1 MPSPGTQSPTG
12 FWSTFNPEIYALLR
26 LSFVI
31 KELDTH
37 MVQPAVL
44 LGLDLG
50 ASKVVAVV
58 AVQDENGVLN
68 VTGASLANP
77 EGGIRNGEITDINLT
92 VSAINRAVEEAM
104 RTSGQTHVDGIRVSV
119 DGIQF
124 KGENLRDSITIANA
138 DRVITAHDRDRV
150 MEQATNGC
158 KLAKE
163 ETVLHK
169 IPQMFHIKGQRDIRN
184 PVNMMGETLE
194 AEVRIIVAPGSVLE
208 NINRALH
215 LASLQGAT
223 LMYSPLASAE
233 AVLSREDSEN
243 GAVVVDIGD
252 QLTHLG
258 LFLRGALFHS
268 SVIPIG
274 GMHFTKDLEITKH
287 LGGVS
292 AAERIKR
299 VYGTALPTQVD
310 AVEMIELEEE
320 GRQVSRRELAEVLH
334 ARAVELLNMIL
345 AEIGRSGLVH
355 EIHGGVHLVGGGALL
370 PHLPVLAQNILGRPR
385 VVLGR
390 VTGIQ
395 GLPQVV
401 GNPLYTNALGA
412 VKALSR
418 DMGSGQRPARSGR
431 FLDKLKN
438 LL

>member
-1 MPSPGTQSPTG
+1 M
-12 FWSTFNPEIYALLR
+12 I
-26 LSFVI
+26 
-31 KELDTH
+31 
-37 MVQPAVL
+37 QPAVL

-68 VTGASLANP
+68 VTGASLASS
-77 EGGIRNGEITDINLT
+77 EGGIRQGEITDINLT

-104 RTSGQTHVDGIRVSV
+104 RTAGQTHVDGIRVSV
-119 DGIQF
+119 DGNQF
-124 KGENLRDSITIANA
+124 KGENLRDSITIASA
-138 DRVITAHDRDRV
+138 DRVITTADRDRV

-163 ETVLHK
+163 ETVLHR
-169 IPQMFHIKGQRDIRN
+169 IPQMFHIKGQREIRN
-184 PVNMMGETLE
+184 PVNMVGETLE

-208 NINRALH
+208 NINRALQ

-233 AVLSREDSEN
+233 AVLTREDAEN

-258 LFLRGALFHS
+258 VFLRGSLFHS
-268 SVIPIG
+268 AVIPIG

-287 LGGVS
+287 LGGIS

-299 VYGTALPTQVD
+299 VYGTALPMQVD

-334 ARAVELLNMIL
+334 ARAIELLNMVL
-345 AEIGRSGLVH
+345 VEIGRSGLVH
-355 EIHGGVHLVGGGALL
+355 EIHGGVHMVGGGALL

-390 VTGIQ
+390 VSGIQ

-401 GNPLYTNALGA
+401 ANPLYTNALGA
-412 VKALSR
+412 VKALAR
-418 DMGSGQRPARSGR
+418 NIGGGTKPARSGS

>member
-1 MPSPGTQSPTG
+1 
-12 FWSTFNPEIYALLR
+12 
-26 LSFVI
+26 
-31 KELDTH
+31 

-58 AVQDENGVLN
+58 AVLEESGLLN
-68 VTGASLANP
+68 VTGASLASP
-77 EGGIRNGEITDINLT
+77 EGGIRHGEITDINLT
-92 VSAINRAVEEAM
+92 VAAINRAVEEAM
-104 RTSGQTHVDGIRVSV
+104 RTSGQTHVDGIRVSA
-119 DGIQF
+119 DGLQF
-124 KGENLRDSITIANA
+124 KGENLRDSITIASA
-138 DRVITAHDRDRV
+138 DRVITLADRDRV
-150 MEQATNGC
+150 LEQATNGC
-158 KLAKE
+158 KLAKD
-163 ETVLHK
+163 ETVLHR

-184 PVNMMGETLE
+184 PVNMIGETLE

-258 LFLRGALFHS
+258 VFLRGALFHS
-268 SVIPIG
+268 AVIPIG

-287 LGGVS
+287 LGGIS
-292 AAERIKR
+292 IAERIKR

-310 AVEMIELEEE
+310 PTEMIELEEE
-320 GRQVSRRELAEVLH
+320 GRQVSRKELAEVLH
-334 ARAVELLNMIL
+334 ARAIELLNMVL
-345 AEIGRSGLVH
+345 VEMGRSGIVH

-370 PHLPVLAQNILGRPR
+370 PHLPVLAQSILGRPR

-390 VTGIQ
+390 VAGVQ
-395 GLPQVV
+395 GLPQVT

-412 VKALSR
+412 AKALARSLH
-418 DMGSGQRPARSGR
+418 SGQKPARTGG

>member
-1 MPSPGTQSPTG
+1 M
-12 FWSTFNPEIYALLR
+12 IR
-26 LSFVI
+26 V
-31 KELDTH
+31 KELDKH

-58 AVQDENGVLN
+58 AVQDEGGALN
-68 VTGASLANP
+68 VTGASLASSD
-77 EGGIRNGEITDINLT
+77 GGIRQGEITDINLT

-104 RTSGQTHVDGIRVSV
+104 RTSGQTNLTGIRVAV

-124 KGENLRDSITIANA
+124 KGENLRDSITIASP
-138 DRVITAHDRDRV
+138 DRIITLADRDRV

-163 ETVLHK
+163 ETVLHR
-169 IPQMFHIKGQRDIRN
+169 IPQMFHIKGQREIRN
-184 PVNMMGETLE
+184 PVNMIGETLE

-215 LASLQGAT
+215 LSGLQGAT

-233 AVLSREDSEN
+233 AVLSREDAEN

-258 LFLRGALFHS
+258 VFLRGTLFHS
-268 SVIPIG
+268 AVIPIG

-287 LGGVS
+287 LGGIS
-292 AAERIKR
+292 IAERIKR

-310 AVEMIELEEE
+310 PTEMIELEDE
-320 GRQVSRRELAEVLH
+320 GRQVSRKELAEVLH
-334 ARAVELLNMIL
+334 ARAIELLNMVL
-345 AEIGRSGLVH
+345 AEVGRSGLVH
-355 EIHGGVHLVGGGALL
+355 EIHGGIHLVGGGALL
-370 PHLPVLAQNILGRPR
+370 PHLPILAQNILGRPR

-395 GLPQVV
+395 GLPQVIA
-401 GNPLYTNALGA
+401 NPLYTNALGA
-412 VKALSR
+412 TKTLAR
-418 DMGSGQRPARSGR
+418 DLIEGSGKSVRSAG
-431 FLDKLKN
+431 FLDKFKKWL
-438 LL
+438 

>member
-1 MPSPGTQSPTG
+1 MIRG
-12 FWSTFNPEIYALLR
+12 
-26 LSFVI
+26 

-58 AVQDENGVLN
+58 AVLEENGALN
-68 VTGASLANP
+68 VTGASLASS
-77 EGGIRNGEITDINLT
+77 EGGIRQGEITDINLT
-92 VSAINRAVEEAM
+92 VTAINRAVEEAM
-104 RTSGQTHVDGIRVSV
+104 RTSGQTRLDGIRVAV

-124 KGENLRDSITIANA
+124 KGENLRDSITIASP
-138 DRVITAHDRDRV
+138 DRVITVADRDRV

-163 ETVLHK
+163 ETVLHR

-184 PVNMMGETLE
+184 PVNMLGDTLE

-208 NINRALH
+208 NINRALQ
-215 LASLQGAT
+215 LSGLQGAT

-233 AVLSREDSEN
+233 AVLSREDGEN

-258 LFLRGALFHS
+258 VFLRGTLFHS
-268 SVIPIG
+268 AVIAIG

-287 LGGVS
+287 LGGISV
-292 AAERIKR
+292 AERIKR
-299 VYGTALPTQVD
+299 IYGTALPTQVD
-310 AVEMIELEEE
+310 PAEMIELEDE
-320 GRQVSRRELAEVLH
+320 GRQVSRKELAEVLH
-334 ARAVELLNMIL
+334 ARAIELLNMVL
-345 AEIGRSGLVH
+345 AEVGRSGLVH

-370 PHLPVLAQNILGRPR
+370 PHLPILAQNILGRPR

-395 GLPQVV
+395 GLPQVLA
-401 GNPLYTNALGA
+401 NPLYTNALGA
-412 VKALSR
+412 TKALAR
-418 DMGSGQRPARSGR
+418 DLIEGSGKTARSAG
-431 FLDKLKN
+431 FLDKFKKWL
-438 LL
+438 

>member
-1 MPSPGTQSPTG
+1 
-12 FWSTFNPEIYALLR
+12 
-26 LSFVI
+26 
-31 KELDTH
+31 

-77 EGGIRNGEITDINLT
+77 EGGIRNGEITEINLT
-92 VSAINRAVEEAM
+92 VAAINRAVEEAM

-184 PVNMMGETLE
+184 PVNMVGETLE

-208 NINRALH
+208 NISRALH

-223 LMYSPLASAE
+223 LMYSPLASAD
-233 AVLSREDSEN
+233 AVLSREDAEN

-258 LFLRGALFHS
+258 IFLRGALFHS

-274 GMHFTKDLEITKH
+274 GMHFTRDLEITKH

-292 AAERIKR
+292 VAERIKR
-299 VYGTALPTQVD
+299 IYGTALPTQVD
-310 AVEMIELEEE
+310 PVEMIELEEE
-320 GRQVSRRELAEVLH
+320 GRQVARRELAEVLH
-334 ARAVELLNMIL
+334 ARGVELLNMIL

-390 VTGIQ
+390 VSGIQ

-412 VKALSR
+412 VKALAR
-418 DMGSGQRPARSGR
+418 DLGSGQRPVRSGR
-431 FLDKLKN
+431 FLEKLKN

>member
-1 MPSPGTQSPTG
+1 MLWLKDTG
-12 FWSTFNPEIYALLR
+12 I
-26 LSFVI
+26 
-31 KELDTH
+31 H

-58 AVQDENGVLN
+58 AVQEEGGLLN
-68 VTGASLANP
+68 VTGASLASP
-77 EGGIRNGEITDINLT
+77 EGGIRQGEITDINLT
-92 VSAINRAVEEAM
+92 VSAIMRAVEEAM
-104 RTSGQTHVDGIRVSV
+104 RTSGQTRVDGIRVAV

-124 KGENLRDSITIANA
+124 KGENLRDSITIASAN
-138 DRVITAHDRDRV
+138 RVITTQDRDRV
-150 MEQATNGC
+150 LEQATNGC

-163 ETVLHK
+163 ETVLHR

-184 PVNMMGETLE
+184 PVNMIGDTLE

-215 LASLQGAT
+215 LSSLQGAE

-233 AVLSREDSEN
+233 AVLSREDAEN

-258 LFLRGALFHS
+258 VFLRGTLFHS
-268 SVIPIG
+268 AVIPIG

-287 LGGVS
+287 LGGIS
-292 AAERIKR
+292 RAERIKR
-299 VYGTALPTQVD
+299 VYGTALPGHVP
-310 AVEMIELEEE
+310 AEEMVELEEE

-334 ARAVELLNMIL
+334 ARAIELLNMVL
-345 AEIGRSGLVH
+345 AEIGRSGLIH

-370 PHLPVLAQNILGRPR
+370 PHLPILAQNILGRPR

-390 VTGIQ
+390 VAGVQ
-395 GLPQVV
+395 GLSHAIA
-401 GNPLYTNALGA
+401 NPLYTNALGA
-412 VKALSR
+412 VKALHRGMNETSSR
-418 DMGSGQRPARSGR
+418 APRSGGI
-431 FLDKLKN
+431 LDKLKRWI
-438 LL
+438 

>member
-1 MPSPGTQSPTG
+1 M
-12 FWSTFNPEIYALLR
+12 I
-26 LSFVI
+26 
-31 KELDTH
+31 
-37 MVQPAVL
+37 QPAVL

-68 VTGASLANP
+68 VTGASLASP
-77 EGGIRNGEITDINLT
+77 EGGIRQGEITDINLT

-104 RTSGQTHVDGIRVSV
+104 RTAGQTHVDGIRVSV
-119 DGIQF
+119 DGNQF
-124 KGENLRDSITIANA
+124 KGENLRDSITIASA
-138 DRVITAHDRDRV
+138 DRVITTADRDRV

-163 ETVLHK
+163 ETVLHR
-169 IPQMFHIKGQRDIRN
+169 IPQMFHIKGQREIRN
-184 PVNMMGETLE
+184 PVNMVGETLE

-208 NINRALH
+208 NINRALQ

-233 AVLSREDSEN
+233 AVLTREDAEN

-258 LFLRGALFHS
+258 VFLRGSLFHS
-268 SVIPIG
+268 AVIPIG

-287 LGGVS
+287 LGGIS

-299 VYGTALPTQVD
+299 VYGTALPMQVD

-334 ARAVELLNMIL
+334 ARAIELLNMVL
-345 AEIGRSGLVH
+345 VEIGRSGLVH

-390 VTGIQ
+390 VSGIQ

-401 GNPLYTNALGA
+401 ANPLYTNALGA
-412 VKALSR
+412 VKALAR
-418 DMGSGQRPARSGR
+418 NIGGSGAKPTRSGS
-431 FLDKLKN
+431 FFDKLKN